1 MEYPEFHQVDAAF
14 EEWSCNDEQTVFSPQ
29 APKILWE
36 FHLYPSGKRE
46 EDANCIS
53 VFLRQVGMEL
63 NEGPI
68 TTGFQIYAVS
78 DKNERVNICRD
89 TKDFSNQQGRGKFK
103 VARDKIYPVVHA
115 DGSIFL
121 VCELEFLLP
130 GVKVGVESPA
140 GANRGLSYPQE
151 LFLRAANREMWQKEL
166 FTDCEIQV
174 GTKSFFAH
182 RCVLGQHSNVF
193 RSMFAQSIML
203 EAKNRKLII
212 TDADPLQVH
221 AMLEFLYTGSIC
233 LDQMDLLAEG
243 VLCLADKYAIVTLK
257 LHCELYL
264 VSKLSVAN
272 VPQMVVVADEY
283 FASILRKECVRF
295 VGDNVSAVFRNDQ
308 WKELKQSH
316 AELVSGVLEEVL
328 MDQEDLSSVDA
339 CNSDDGT
346 ENSFDLQNSHKM
358 MSS

>member
-1 MEYPEFHQVDAAF
+1 MTYDTSRSSPSQTMVSKQSTRMTLVTSKL
-14 EEWSCNDEQTVFSPQ
+14 EWSIQNFIKLTQLLKNGRAMMSKQFFSPQ

-63 NEGPI
+63 NE
-68 TTGFQIYAVS
+68 
-78 DKNERVNICRD
+78 
-89 TKDFSNQQGRGKFK
+89 
-103 VARDKIYPVVHA
+103 VVHA

-130 GVKVGVESPA
+130 GVKVGLESPA

-257 LHCELYL
+257 LHCELHL
-264 VSKLSVAN
+264 ASKLSVAN
-272 VPQMVVVADEY
+272 VPQMVVVADAY
-283 FASILRKECVRF
+283 FASVLRKECVRF

-339 CNSDDGT
+339 CSSDDGI
-346 ENSFDLQNSHKM
+346 ENSFDLQDSHKM
-358 MSS
+358 RSS